1 MEVISSLYIK
11 KITQQDSLISTN
23 SRIQVS
29 FSPPPYV
36 HNTFITHLILTSSYL
51 ATYYKLESSCSYK
64 QHIFNVT
71 RLIDA

>member
-11 KITQQDSLISTN
+11 KNYTAGFFNINKFKNPSLFLS
-23 SRIQVS
+23 
-29 FSPPPYV
+29 PPYV